1 MGRLKGVTLS
11 LLVVML
17 SGTALATDDAVET
30 RKKLMLGNAAA
41 AGAAVAMLR
50 GDTPFSPAVA
60 NAVFATMNATAYA
73 YGDYFPEGS
82 DTGDTEA
89 APAIWEDM
97 EGFQAAVAKFRG
109 DAETAVAAKP
119 ETLEAFQPVFA
130 SVAQNCN
137 SCHEN
142 YRIEK

>member
-1 MGRLKGVTLS
+1 VGRLKGVAFS
-11 LLVVML
+11 LLMIV
-17 SGTALATDDAVET
+17 GCGAAQATDDPVET
-30 RKKLMLGNAAA
+30 RKKLMLGNAGA
-41 AGAAVAMLR
+41 AGAAVAMLK
-50 GDTPFSPAVA
+50 GEIPFSPAVA
-60 NAVFATMNATAYA
+60 NAVFATMNATAHA

-97 EGFQAAVAKFRG
+97 AGFQAAVAKFREDTG
-109 DAETAVAAKP
+109 AAVAAKP

-137 SCHEN
+137 SCHED